1 MKDLDIGVC
10 NGVTFKNKQQ
20 QQNFFYKQIKLQK
33 YCLQLARLFEAGQF
47 VQNIGNQRLRLL
59 N

>member
-10 NGVTFKNKQQ
+10 NGVTFK
-20 QQNFFYKQIKLQK
+20 KQIKLQK

-47 VQNIGNQRLRLL
+47 VQNIRNQRLRL
-59 N
+59 